1 MANTS
6 QTTSQTT
13 KEYNP
18 ALFPTGNSQT
28 ASQTTAEYPST

>member
-6 QTTSQTT
+6 QTTSQTA
-13 KEYNP
+13 KEYT
-18 ALFPTGNSQT
+18 AGKSQT

>member
-6 QTTSQTT
+6 QTTAQTT
-13 KEYNP
+13 KEYQ
-18 ALFPTGNSQT
+18 AGNSQT